1 MWQLWRRVDE
11 DVDRIATA
19 RKIYSRA
26 PGYRLRCVVS
36 VS

>member
-26 PGYRLRCVVS
+26 AGYGLHCVAS